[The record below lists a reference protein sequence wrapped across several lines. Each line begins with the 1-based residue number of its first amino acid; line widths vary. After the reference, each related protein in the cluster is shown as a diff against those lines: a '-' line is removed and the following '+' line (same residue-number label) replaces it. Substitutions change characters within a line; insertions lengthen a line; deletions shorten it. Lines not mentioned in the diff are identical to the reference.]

1 MKAGEKIRLIN
12 LCART
17 LAIADW
23 KDIDFVLNV
32 CGIRTPI
39 SWEGDRYDYV
49 RETLRSQSPSEETLR
64 GLQEYLSSEEAAGT
78 GLVDDDGL
86 WDVGAVRVFLSHS
99 AEHKDF
105 VAGVADA
112 LRLHGLHGFVA
123 HAAITVSREW
133 QAEIERALKTAQ
145 VLVGLVH
152 PEFNG
157 SSWANQEVGWA
168 YGRGLPVFMVR
179 LGADPLG
186 FPGKMQWPSASSAKP
201 EAVAGRIA
209 QWLNGLDEF
218 KDTIGGRLIMAL
230 REAHN
235 YQDAGR
241 AAEAL
246 NELDVLTP
254 DQWEELDRVYVDN
267 DQIHGSVLAHRGL
280 DPLYR
285 RHHRKYPDNVTKSQ
299 P

>member
-1 MKAGEKIRLIN
+1 MKATERIRLIN
-12 LCART
+12 GCART
-17 LAIADW
+17 LETADW
-23 KDIDFVLNV
+23 KEIDFILNV
-32 CGIRTPI
+32 CGIHTPL
-39 SWEGDRYDYV
+39 SWDGERYDYV
-49 RETLRSQSPSEETLR
+49 RETLRFQSPSEESLR
-64 GLQEYLSSEEAAGT
+64 GLQEHLASEAAAGT

-105 VAGVADA
+105 VAEVADA

-123 HAAITVSREW
+123 HDAITVSREW

-152 PEFNG
+152 PEFIR
-157 SSWANQEVGWA
+157 SCWANQEVGWA
-168 YGRGLPVFMVR
+168 YGRGLPVLMVR
-179 LGADPLG
+179 FGADPLG
-186 FPGKMQWPSASSAKP
+186 FPGKLQWPSASSAKP

-209 QWLNGLDEF
+209 QWVNGLDEF
-218 KDTIGGRLIMAL
+218 RDTIGGRLIMAL

-246 NELDVLTP
+246 NELDVLSP
-254 DQWEELDRVYVDN
+254 DQWEELDQVYLDN
-267 DQIHGSVLAHRGL
+267 DQVHGGVLAHRGL

-285 RHHRKYPDNVTKSQ
+285 RHHRKYPEPVSK
-299 P
+299 PEP